1 MWLGLFIIL
10 LIIEVVTTG
19 LVTIWFA
26 LGALAAFVA
35 SLITDSVIIQT
46 VVFFV
51 VSILTLIFTRPIL
64 NKYIKPN
71 IQDLNLNLKGKTG
84 LVTEDI
90 EDLKPGEVKV
100 EGKHWTAKSKETIKK
115 GSKVEILSIE
125 GVKLIVKKKE
135 D

>member
-26 LGALAAFVA
+26 LGALAAFGA
-35 SLITDSVIIQT
+35 SFITDSTVIQT

-51 VSILTLIFTRPIL
+51 VSILTLIFTRPVL
-64 NKYIKPN
+64 NKYIRPKV
-71 IQDLNLNLKGKTG
+71 QDLNLNLKGKIG
-84 LVTEDI
+84 IVTKDI

-100 EGKHWTAKSKETIKK
+100 DGKYWTAKSKEKIEK

>member
-1 MWLGLFIIL
+1 MWLGIFVVL

-26 LGALAAFVA
+26 LGALAAFIT

-64 NKYIKPN
+64 NKYINPN

-100 EGKHWTAKSKETIKK
+100 EGKYWTAKSKENIKK